1 MSKRPAKELILVL
14 GGARSGKSSW
24 ALHYAEER
32 YETFLFLATARSL
45 DDEMAERIRLH
56 KSSRG
61 PEWQLVEEPIEISEA
76 LKTRCGDVETVLIDC
91 LTVWLSNVM
100 FEMGMESID
109 FYREGLLTTL
119 SVRERNII
127 VVSNELGMGIVPE
140 NPIGR
145 KFRDLSGQVNQ
156 NIAAMADKVVFLM
169 AGLPMVLKDVLLK
182 PGVPPL
188 EDLFADKEQ
197 GLKQE
202 EG

>member
-14 GGARSGKSSW
+14 GGAKSGKSSW
-24 ALHYAEER
+24 ALQYTEAR
-32 YETFLFLATARSL
+32 YRSFLFLATARSL

-61 PEWQLVEEPIEISEA
+61 PDWQLIEEPVEIPEA
-76 LKTRCGDVETVLIDC
+76 LRTRCGDVETVLVDC

-100 FEMGMESID
+100 FEKGVESID
-109 FYREGLLTTL
+109 FYRDDLLTTL
-119 SVRERNII
+119 SARDQNII

-156 NIAAMADKVVFLM
+156 HIAAIADTVVFLT
-169 AGLPMVLKDVLLK
+169 AGLPMVLKGA
-182 PGVPPL
+182 P
-188 EDLFADKEQ
+188 
-197 GLKQE
+197 
-202 EG
+202 

>member
-1 MSKRPAKELILVL
+1 MPKRPAKELILVL

-100 FEMGMESID
+100 FEKGVENMGS
-109 FYREGLLTTL
+109 YRNDLLSTL
-119 SVRERNII
+119 SAREKNII

-145 KFRDLSGQVNQ
+145 QFRDISGQLNQ
-156 NIAAMADKVVFLM
+156 EIAAIADKVVFLT
-169 AGLPMVLKDVLLK
+169 AGLPMFLK
-182 PGVPPL
+182 GVS
-188 EDLFADKEQ
+188 
-197 GLKQE
+197 
-202 EG
+202 